1 MVLAILSMLG
11 AVAVAGIAISEG
23 FELADALIMTE
34 AEAEVIHDAM
44 NTQIADVGMKID
56 TQGNLNECRYLDDKI
71 DRLDYEIYIL
81 KRDEAS
87 PDYIRDKES
96 QLTKHRAKY
105 TILKCVA
112 LL

>member
-1 MVLAILSMLG
+1 MAILTTIA
-11 AVAVAGIAISEG
+11 AVAVAGMAISEG
-23 FELADALIMTE
+23 IELTDSLIMTE
-34 AEAEVIHDAM
+34 AEAGVIHDAM
-44 NTQIADVGMKID
+44 NTQIADVGLKID
-56 TQGNLNECRYLDDKI
+56 TQANLSECRYLDDKI

-96 QLTKHRAKY
+96 QLTKHRAKF
-105 TILKCVA
+105 TSLKCVA